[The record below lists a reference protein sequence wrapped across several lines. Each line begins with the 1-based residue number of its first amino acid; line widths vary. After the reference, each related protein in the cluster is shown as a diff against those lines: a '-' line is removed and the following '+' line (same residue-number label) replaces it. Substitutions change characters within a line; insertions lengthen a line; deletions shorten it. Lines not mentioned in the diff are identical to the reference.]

1 MHEDNNGR
9 MLPAAGA
16 LGPAHL
22 MPEQR
27 ICCRLGNEPHEN
39 LTLFIHQVGV
49 CPNANRKGYPV
60 GLIARAIIISF
71 SLPTDSYQAADEE
84 AARPKS
90 VAVLHLRNSH
100 PLTSQMQQTLAEARS
115 IKHLAQIPS
124 TSLQRT
130 RRNILILAKVAW
142 CSAARTCASQH
153 RIFVS
158 YHEKILTKRR
168 PPAPL
173 MSQGA
178 TLKSQRLGERAKPC
192 TRAAL

>member
-100 PLTSQMQQTLAEARS
+100 PVDFAD
-115 IKHLAQIPS
+115 
-124 TSLQRT
+124 
-130 RRNILILAKVAW
+130 
-142 CSAARTCASQH
+142 
-153 RIFVS
+153 
-158 YHEKILTKRR
+158 
-168 PPAPL
+168 
-173 MSQGA
+173 A
-178 TLKSQRLGERAKPC
+178 TNPH
-192 TRAAL
+192 